1 MPLWWRGMTLKIL
14 KDEDLNSIALM
25 PVAIDVLEKAFLARA
40 AGSLVSPPRHHV
52 SFPGAG
58 DLVFTVGGILGE
70 KPLAG
75 FRAYETFEGAE
86 HSQIVAVWSANNARL
101 KGVVLGERLGQI
113 RTGAIGGVAIRHLS
127 ASNARTVGVLGSG
140 AQARTQLIA
149 AAAVRDVA
157 AVRVFSRDKTNRA
170 IFAEEMQR
178 GLDIAVE
185 PVNSAGEAVADADIV
200 LCATASNIP
209 VIHASD
215 LKPGVH
221 INTVGPKTVLGH
233 ELGVDMADAANIIVT
248 DSLEQTRA
256 YSSPFFLT
264 GTRHEHRIQELA
276 DIVASSALGRT
287 SPFDTTLFCSVG
299 LAGTEVMLA
308 SAIFDVL

>member
-1 MPLWWRGMTLKIL
+1 MLKIL
-14 KDEDLNSIALM
+14 KDEELDSIALM
-25 PVAIDVLEKAFLARA
+25 PAAIDAMETAFLARA
-40 AGSLVSPPRHHV
+40 AGMLISPPRHHV

-58 DLVFTVGGILGE
+58 DLVFTVGGVLGE
-70 KPLAG
+70 RPLAG
-75 FRAYETFEGAE
+75 FRAYETFDGTE
-86 HSQIVAVWSANNARL
+86 HSQIVAVWSANDARL
-101 KGVVLGERLGQI
+101 KGIVLGERLGQI

-149 AAAVRDVA
+149 AAAVRDIT
-157 AVRVFSRDKTNRA
+157 AVRVFSRDKGNRMV
-170 IFAEEMQR
+170 FAEEMQR
-178 GLDIAVE
+178 ALNIAVE
-185 PVNSAGEAVADADIV
+185 PVNSAVEAVADADIV
-200 LCATASNIP
+200 LCATTSNIP

-221 INTVGPKTVLGH
+221 INTVGPKTLQGH
-233 ELGVDMADAANIIVT
+233 EIGKDIADDAAVIAT

-256 YSSPFFLT
+256 YASPFFLV
-264 GTRHEHRIQELA
+264 GSSHEHRMRELA
-276 DIVASSALGRT
+276 NIVANNAPGRT

-308 SAIFDVL
+308 SAIFDML